1 MKHLWF
7 GEIVTGSDIDAKLEN
22 ILSDTSKALEV
33 DLRLD
38 YLLDVLDQFAAE
50 IESGCERLSSLLGAD
65 FSREESEEILKE
77 IAKFCK
83 KDHLTK
89 KIKREL
95 GTEDLNDLSRVDFE
109 RNLFESWAP
118 LGVLTHITPGNS
130 PGLSFLAI
138 IEGLLAGNVNMLK
151 LSSRDSDF
159 TIEALNELYKFDR
172 SKAIQS
178 KVAVLRVSSKEKE
191 KLARLMSVAS
201 GVSAWGGEEAIA
213 GLRDLT
219 PPTARFIPWGH
230 KISFGLVSKE
240 SLNDEMGLAKLAADC
255 VLMEQQACSSPQ
267 TILVETGN
275 FEELKDFANRFST
288 FVSKVSSEVPLPELS
303 IQEQAEIT
311 NTVEIMRLESVDQE
325 KQVIQAEDRSWRL
338 LIENSSG
345 LGISPLYRTVWIK
358 PFSRQNIVQELLPLR
373 GYLQT
378 CGLVAKREEIG
389 ELAVKLTKAGI
400 LRITPPGE
408 MLGSYEGEPH
418 DGVYALSRFMNRV
431 RAEINGLEDVWRLS
445 SLCEVSDEKPQG
457 PLMGKPEFQAQ
468 TPDPK
473 VAKLFFRSGGSSG
486 EPALSPF
493 SYDDYHTQMQ
503 AAAEGLLA
511 AGLEP
516 ATDRVM
522 NLFFGGG
529 LYGGFPSFFTILEK
543 LKVIHFPMAAH
554 EDLDFVGR
562 TITKN
567 DVNVLMGM
575 PSYLVQLFKANE
587 DLFKEKR
594 VIKKVFF
601 GGEHFSEKQREWL
614 KSEFGVEA
622 IRSASYGSVDAG
634 PLGFQCQHTE
644 GSVHHLNHNLHT
656 LEVLKLEA
664 DEPAAPGETGRLVF
678 TSKKRDSIKI
688 NRYDVGDLGRLI
700 EEPCACGRK
709 VPTFELLG
717 RHGDI
722 FRAGGT
728 FFNYN
733 RFSKIL
739 VDKTGFDGESQLI
752 ITNENGQDVL
762 ELLLDEKFVH
772 EAVSEDLFM
781 KEYMDLKE
789 CVIDENCL
797 QFRVREISGDE
808 FIRTPGS
815 GKLKRVVDKR

>member
-7 GEIVTGSDIDAKLEN
+7 GEIVDNSDLDLKLESIN
-22 ILSDTSKALEV
+22 SEVSKALEA
-33 DLRLD
+33 DLKLD
-38 YLLDVLDQFAAE
+38 YLLNVLDEFATVVE
-50 IESGCERLSSLLGAD
+50 KGCANLSNLLSSD
-65 FSREESEEILKE
+65 FSSAETDEILAE
-77 IAKFCK
+77 IAKFCR
-83 KDHLTK
+83 KDHLVK

-95 GTEDLNDLSRVDFE
+95 GTEDLNDLSRIDFE
-109 RNLFESWAP
+109 RNIFESWAP

-159 TIEALNELYKFDR
+159 TIEALNELFKYDR
-172 SKAIQS
+172 LGTLKQ
-178 KVAVLRVSSKEKE
+178 KVAVLRISSRETE
-191 KLARLMSVAS
+191 RLTRLMSVAS

-213 GLRDLT
+213 GLREMT
-219 PPTARFIPWGH
+219 PATARFIPWGH
-230 KISFGLVSKE
+230 KISFGMVSKS
-240 SLNDEMGLAKLAADC
+240 SLNNEEALKQMAEDC

-267 TILVETGN
+267 TILVEVDN
-275 FEELKDFANRFST
+275 FDDLITFTDSFSRYVEAASAKT
-288 FVSKVSSEVPLPELS
+288 PFPELS

-311 NTVEIMRLESVDQE
+311 NTVEVIRLESVDQE
-325 KQVIQAEDRSWRL
+325 KKVFQGKDKSWRL
-338 LIENSSG
+338 LVENTPG
-345 LGISPLYRTVWIK
+345 LGISPLFRTVWIK
-358 PFSRQNIVQELLPLR
+358 PFSRENLVQELLPLR

-378 CGLVAKREEIG
+378 CGLIADRNEIG
-389 ELAVKLTKAGI
+389 ELAMKLTKSGV

-431 RAEINGLEDVWRLS
+431 RAEIKGLEDVWRMS
-445 SLCEVSDEKPQG
+445 SLCEVQDEKPQG

-473 VAKLFFRSGGSSG
+473 KAKLFFRSGGSSG

-493 SYDDYHTQMQ
+493 SYEDYHTQMQ

-516 ATDRVM
+516 AKDKVM

-543 LKVIHFPMAAH
+543 LEVVHFPMAAH
-554 EDLDFVGR
+554 EDLSFVGQ
-562 TITKN
+562 TILKN
-567 DVNVLMGM
+567 NVNVLMGM

-587 DLFKEKR
+587 EEFKSNKT
-594 VIKKVFF
+594 VKKVYF
-601 GGEHFSEKQREWL
+601 GGEHFSEKQREWI
-614 KSEFGVEA
+614 KEFGVEV

-634 PLGFQCQHTE
+634 PLGFQCEHTA

-656 LEVLKLEA
+656 LEVLKLET
-664 DEPAAPGETGRLVF
+664 DEPAEAGETGRLVF
-678 TSKKRDSIKI
+678 TSKKRNSIKI

-700 EEPCACGRK
+700 TEPCPCGRK
-709 VPTFELLG
+709 IPTFELLG

-752 ITNENGQDVL
+752 VSQVDGRDKL
-762 ELLLDEKFVH
+762 ELRIDEKFVH
-772 EAVSEDLFM
+772 GEVSEDLFM
-781 KEYMDLKE
+781 QEYMDLKE
-789 CVIDENCL
+789 CAIEENCL
-797 QFRVREISGDE
+797 DFVIVAVRGEE

-815 GKLKRVVDKR
+815 GKLKRVVDQR

>member
-7 GEIVTGSDIDAKLEN
+7 GEILEGVELDSRLES
-22 ILSDTSKALEV
+22 IYSEASKALEV
-33 DLRLD
+33 ELKLD
-38 YLLDVLDQFAAE
+38 YLLDVLDRFANDVE
-50 IESGCERLSSLLGAD
+50 KGCEKLSSLLTGE
-65 FSREESEEILKE
+65 FSDEEKEEILSE

-83 KDHLTK
+83 KDHLVR

-95 GTEDLNDLSRVDFE
+95 GTEDLNDLSRVDFD
-109 RNLFESWAP
+109 RNIFETWAP
-118 LGVLTHITPGNS
+118 LGVLTHVTPGNS

-138 IEGLLAGNVNMLK
+138 IEGLLAGNVNILK

-159 TIEALNELYKFDR
+159 TIEALKELYKYDR
-172 SKAIQS
+172 NQVIQK
-178 KVAVLRVSSKEKE
+178 KVAVLRISSKEKD

-213 GLRDLT
+213 GLRELAL
-219 PPTARFIPWGH
+219 PTTRFIPWGH

-240 SLNDEMGLAKLAADC
+240 SLNDTDKLKELAEDC
-255 VLMEQQACSSPQ
+255 VFMEQQACSSPQ
-267 TILVETGN
+267 SVLVEVDSFDELVKFTEN
-275 FEELKDFANRFST
+275 FSKLVDEAS
-288 FVSKVSSEVPLPELS
+288 SKVPFPELS

-311 NTVEIMRLESVDQE
+311 NTVEVIRLESVNQE
-325 KQVIQAEDRSWRL
+325 KKVFQAEDKSWRL
-338 LIENSSG
+338 LVENTSG
-345 LGISPLYRTVWIK
+345 LGLSPLFRTVWIK
-358 PFSRQNIVQELLPLR
+358 PFSRKNLVQELLPLR

-378 CGLVAKREEIG
+378 CGLVAKRDELG
-389 ELAVKLTKAGI
+389 ELASKLTSAGI

-408 MLGSYEGEPH
+408 MLGSYDGEPH

-431 RAEINGLEDVWRLS
+431 RAEIKGLEDVWRLS
-445 SLCEVSDEKPQG
+445 SLSDSKDEKPQG
-457 PLMGKPEFQAQ
+457 EIMGKADFQSQ
-468 TPDPK
+468 TPDESK
-473 VAKLFFRSGGSSG
+473 AKLFFRSGGSSG

-493 SYDDYHTQMQ
+493 SYEDYHTQMQ

-516 ATDRVM
+516 ASDRVM

-543 LKVIHFPMAAH
+543 LKVVHFPMAAH
-554 EDLDFVGR
+554 EDLGFVGNM
-562 TITKN
+562 ITKN
-567 DVNVLMGM
+567 NVNVLMGM

-587 DLFKEKR
+587 NLFKSNKT
-594 VIKKVFF
+594 VKKVFF

-614 KSEFGVEA
+614 ISEFGVEA

-634 PLGFQCQHTE
+634 PLGFQCLHTT

-656 LEVLKLEA
+656 LEVLKLET
-664 DEPAAPGETGRLVF
+664 DEEAAPGETGRLVF

-709 VPTFELLG
+709 IPTFELLG

-739 VDKTGFDGESQLI
+739 IDKTGFDGESQLI
-752 ITNENGQDVL
+752 ISQIDGKDRL
-762 ELLLDEKFVH
+762 ELRIDEKFIHDPVN
-772 EAVSEDLFM
+772 EELFL
-781 KEYMDLKE
+781 KEYMDLHE
-789 CVIDENCL
+789 CVIDEKCL
-797 QFRVREISGDE
+797 DFAVVPVDGGQFL
-808 FIRTPGS
+808 RTPGS
-815 GKLKRVVDKR
+815 GKLKRVVDQR